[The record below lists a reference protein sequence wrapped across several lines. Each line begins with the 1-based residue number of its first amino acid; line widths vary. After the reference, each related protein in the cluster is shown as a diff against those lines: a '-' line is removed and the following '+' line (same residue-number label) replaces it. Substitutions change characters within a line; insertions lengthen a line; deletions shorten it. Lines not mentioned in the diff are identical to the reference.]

1 MSQAR
6 VRRVA
11 DRIKETVA
19 LLLDTRVKDPR
30 LGFVT
35 ITEVRITGDLRE
47 ATVFYT
53 VLGDDENRASTK
65 AALESAKGML
75 RSEVGKALGIRHT
88 PSLQFLL
95 DGIPE
100 NAIHISEVLRT
111 AQERDQELQKI
122 AQTGKYA
129 AGEDPYRHKERDESN
144 QASS

>member
-88 PSLQFLL
+88 PSLEFLL

-122 AQTGKYA
+122 SQSGKYA

>member
-53 VLGDDENRASTK
+53 VLGDDDKRDSTK

-111 AQERDQELQKI
+111 AQERDQELQNI
-122 AQTGKYA
+122 AKTGKYA
-129 AGEDPYRHKERDESN
+129 AGEAPYRHKERDESN

>member
-53 VLGDDENRASTK
+53 VLGDDDKRDSTK

-100 NAIHISEVLRT
+100 NAIHISEVLKT

-122 AQTGKYA
+122 AQSGKYA

>member
-88 PSLQFLL
+88 PSLEFLL

-100 NAIHISEVLRT
+100 NSIHISEVLRT

-122 AQTGKYA
+122 AQSGKYA

>member
-88 PSLQFLL
+88 PSLEFLL

-111 AQERDQELQKI
+111 AQERDQELQKT
-122 AQTGKYA
+122 AQSGKYA

>member
-11 DRIKETVA
+11 YRIKETVA

-88 PSLQFLL
+88 PSLEFLL

-122 AQTGKYA
+122 AQSGKYA

>member
-19 LLLDTRVKDPR
+19 LLLDSRVKDPR

-88 PSLQFLL
+88 PSLEFLL

-122 AQTGKYA
+122 AQSGKYA

>member
-19 LLLDTRVKDPR
+19 LLLDTRIKDPR

-88 PSLQFLL
+88 PSLEFLL

-122 AQTGKYA
+122 AQSGKYA

>member
-53 VLGDDENRASTK
+53 VLGDDDKRDSTK

-100 NAIHISEVLRT
+100 NAIHIS
-111 AQERDQELQKI
+111 
-122 AQTGKYA
+122 
-129 AGEDPYRHKERDESN
+129 
-144 QASS
+144 

>member
-1 MSQAR
+1 MNQAR

-11 DRIKETVA
+11 DRIKESVA

-35 ITEVRITGDLRE
+35 ITEVRVTGDLRE

-53 VLGDDENRASTK
+53 VLGDDEKRASTK

-95 DGIPE
+95 D
-100 NAIHISEVLRT
+100 
-111 AQERDQELQKI
+111 
-122 AQTGKYA
+122 
-129 AGEDPYRHKERDESN
+129 
-144 QASS
+144 

>member
-53 VLGDDENRASTK
+53 VLGDDDKRDSTK

-111 AQERDQELQKI
+111 AQERDQELQNI
-122 AQTGKYA
+122 AKTGKYA

-144 QASS
+144 KASS

>member
-88 PSLQFLL
+88 PSLQFML

-122 AQTGKYA
+122 AQSGKYA

>member
-53 VLGDDENRASTK
+53 VLGDDDKRDSTK

-88 PSLQFLL
+88 PSLEFLL

-100 NAIHISEVLRT
+100 NAIHISEVLKT

-122 AQTGKYA
+122 AQSGKYA

>member
-65 AALESAKGML
+65 VALESAKGML

-88 PSLQFLL
+88 PSLEFLL

-122 AQTGKYA
+122 AQSGKYA

>member
-19 LLLDTRVKDPR
+19 LLLDTKVKDPR

-88 PSLQFLL
+88 PSLEFLL

-122 AQTGKYA
+122 AQSGKYA

>member
-88 PSLQFLL
+88 PSLEFLL

-122 AQTGKYA
+122 AQSGKYA

-144 QASS
+144 QTSS